1 MSGTLLG
8 IKNKNRKPYMER
20 VIFILIIAGTV
31 LTDVAV
37 GQEKSWTLGDCVT
50 YAVENNID
58 LRRQRLQTE
67 TSEVNLLK
75 AKLDLLPSLNFGS
88 DAQLGFGRSVD
99 PVTNLITFEQN
110 FSNSYFLNS
119 SIEIFNGLANINT
132 VAANKLM
139 MKSGLENEKVA
150 RNQLILDITGQ
161 YFQSLYAKGV
171 ERASR
176 FQLDLSER
184 QLFRIKRMVET
195 GKEAVSKQYE
205 MESRVSTDRLNYTI
219 AQNNTNQA
227 LTTLKQMLQLEG
239 GSQFDIV
246 QPELDTVVVSTPA
259 YDTDSVFSIASQVLP
274 RLRAIEY
281 ELEASKKQFSAA
293 KGYLAPSLEIG
304 GTIYTGYYQVL
315 NEGAPTQDS
324 FSDQLKN
331 NNSQAIYLSLAIPIF
346 NNYVTGRNVKL
357 ARIRMNDTELK
368 LELEKN
374 NLYSEVENAC
384 LDFNRGIDEHS
395 AAVANL
401 AFNKKS
407 FTAVEKKFESGLVDV
422 TDYSAAQVTLFRAE
436 TEALRTKL
444 QVMFRKLTIQ
454 FITTGDYEYILSN

>member
-1 MSGTLLG
+1 M
-8 IKNKNRKPYMER
+8 KR
-20 VIFILIIAGTV
+20 VIIILIIAGTV
-31 LTDVAV
+31 LTEVV
-37 GQEKSWTLGDCVT
+37 EGQDKSWTLGDCVT

-58 LRRQRLQTE
+58 LRRQKLQTE

-75 AKLDLLPSLNFGS
+75 SKLDLLPSLNFGS
-88 DAQLGFGRSVD
+88 DAQLGFGRSID

-110 FSNSYFLNS
+110 FSNSYYLNS
-119 SIEIFNGLANINT
+119 SIEIFNGLANVNT

-205 MESRVSTDRLNYTI
+205 MESRVSTDRLNYTV

-227 LTTLKQMLQLEG
+227 LTTLKQMLQLEA

-293 KGYLAPSLEIG
+293 KGYLLPSIEIG
-304 GTIYTGYYQVL
+304 GRIYTGYYQVL

-324 FSDQLKN
+324 FSDQLRN

-346 NNYVTGRNVKL
+346 NNYVTGKNVKL

-384 LDFNRGIDEHS
+384 LDFNRGIDEHA

-422 TDYSAAQVTLFRAE
+422 TDYSAAHVTLFRAE